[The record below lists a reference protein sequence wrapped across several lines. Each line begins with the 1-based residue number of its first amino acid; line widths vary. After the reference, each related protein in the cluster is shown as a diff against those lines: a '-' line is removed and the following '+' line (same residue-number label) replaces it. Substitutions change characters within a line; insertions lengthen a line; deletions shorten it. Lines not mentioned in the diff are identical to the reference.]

1 MNGPHEPID
10 FVLPW
15 VDDSDPA
22 WRAEMNRWRRRN
34 DDAQADDSPERY
46 RDWGTLR
53 YWFRAVE
60 RFAPWVDRIHLLTWG
75 HLPEWLDETHPR
87 LHVVRHE
94 EFIPDAYRPTFS
106 SCPIELNM
114 HRIEGLSERFVYFN
128 DDTFLCRPVA
138 PERFFRGG
146 TPADMARLS
155 IIPQERAGHN
165 ALECMRVIN
174 RRHAKRQV
182 MAAAPGKWFSPR
194 YPLAD
199 LLKSASLLPWSFFP
213 GMKDHHM
220 PQPFLKS
227 TFNTL
232 WEEEFVEL
240 MNRRAEEL
248 GLEDTH
254 FVNPHGLSD
263 DDHYT
268 TAYDLAK
275 LTCAALENETFER
288 MVSTGTAV
296 ISDGRRTL
304 YNHNRLLGSYEG
316 CIGVKTGYT
325 IATGRTLVTA
335 ARRDGMTL
343 VAVTLN
349 DRNDWADHAALL
361 DYGFDNFFVQPLSP
375 PSDMSVS
382 VVGGKAESVAV
393 RSAPSSAVLPE
404 GSWITVTVLL
414 PEFVYAPVEAG
425 EVVGCVEY
433 YCGGRLVASLPAVAA
448 ESVEIKRVSFFERLF
463 S

>member
-22 WRAEMNRWRRRN
+22 WRAEMNRWRRRD

-60 RFAPWVDRIHLLTWG
+60 RFAPWVNRIHLLTWG
-75 HLPEWLDETHPR
+75 HLPEWLDEAHPR

-146 TPADMARLS
+146 MPADMARLS

-174 RRHAKRQV
+174 RRHAKRQA

-232 WEEEFVEL
+232 WEEEFDEL
-240 MNRRAEEL
+240 DATCRHRFRMPT
-248 GLEDTH
+248 D
-254 FVNPHGLSD
+254 LSQW
-263 DDHYT
+263 
-268 TAYDLAK
+268 LV
-275 LTCAALENETFER
+275 R
-288 MVSTGTAV
+288 
-296 ISDGRRTL
+296 
-304 YNHNRLLGSYEG
+304 YEQL
-316 CIGVKTGYT
+316 
-325 IATGRTLVTA
+325 ATGRFVPVGMRDTLLTKLSDEGTA
-335 ARRDGMTL
+335 AI
-343 VAVTLN
+343 
-349 DRNDWADHAALL
+349 ADALL
-361 DYGFDNFFVQPLSP
+361 SGRYAMICTNDNNAIRHPEQ
-375 PSDMSVS
+375 
-382 VVGGKAESVAV
+382 V
-393 RSAPSSAVLPE
+393 RTTLEAAFAR
-404 GSWITVTVLL
+404 LL
-414 PEFVYAPVEAG
+414 PTPSRY
-425 EVVGCVEY
+425 
-433 YCGGRLVASLPAVAA
+433 
-448 ESVEIKRVSFFERLF
+448 ERH
-463 S
+463 